1 MIKIPPFECFYM
13 KRANRQ
19 KKKLEWSLGLPACL
33 VLIEYVSYRLSVLLR
48 FGVETQFYY
57 IFLYSL
63 KLKF

>member
-1 MIKIPPFECFYM
+1 M